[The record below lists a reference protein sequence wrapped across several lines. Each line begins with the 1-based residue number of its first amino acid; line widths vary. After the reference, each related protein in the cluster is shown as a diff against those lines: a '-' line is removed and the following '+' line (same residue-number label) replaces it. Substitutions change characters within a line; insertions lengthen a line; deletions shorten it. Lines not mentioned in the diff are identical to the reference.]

1 VPYSTRVTSLGGVVI
16 SGLGQG
22 AYFMSLP
29 WVRDAVRRLIGFAPY
44 PGTLNL
50 RLDSDTVS
58 VWRRIQ
64 DGHAVVLA
72 PPPETCGARLFPAL
86 IGAAR
91 PGATVEAAVIVP
103 DVTSHGGDT
112 LELVAAVH
120 LRSVLRL
127 RDEDRVSIQIRSPG
141 TPKTS
146 AL

>member
-1 VPYSTRVTSLGGVVI
+1 MTYSTGVTSLAGLVT

-29 WVRDAVRRLIGFAPY
+29 WVRDAVQGLIGFAPY

-50 RLDSDTVS
+50 RLDSDTVR
-58 VWRRIQ
+58 VWRQIQ
-64 DGHAVVLA
+64 DGPAVVLA
-72 PPPETCGARLFPAL
+72 PPPTEACGARLFPAL
-86 IGAAR
+86 IGAD
-91 PGATVEAAVIVP
+91 VEAAVIVP
-103 DVTSHGGDT
+103 DVTGYRDDT

-127 RDEDRVSIQIRSPG
+127 RDEDRVSLQIRCPG

-146 AL
+146 AP